1 MSRYPY
7 ENVPVLHPA
16 GTVLAVQVMG
26 VIRHVGLA
34 TGYGTVIHSSRR
46 YGEVRET
53 SENQFSQ
60 GEPVRV
66 IAYETELSGTEIVT
80 RARRKMGQRYGL
92 LTRNCEH
99 FVSWVIS
106 GTARSGQ
113 LGPLDL
119 RRI

>member
-1 MSRYPY
+1 
-7 ENVPVLHPA
+7 
-16 GTVLAVQVMG
+16 MG
-26 VIRHVGLA
+26 IIRHVGIS

-53 SENQFSQ
+53 SERQFSQ
-60 GEPVRV
+60 GSP
-66 IAYETELSGTEIVT
+66 ICTIPYETELSGTEIVA
-80 RARRKMGQRYGL
+80 RARRKIGQRYGL

-106 GTARSGQ
+106 GNARSRQ

-119 RRI
+119 RKI